1 MDIKNKFKSEAE
13 IENYFC
19 WAVSSIGGKTYKF
32 RSINQ
37 RGVADRIA
45 CLPNGSTW
53 FVEIKRPK
61 GGRLSPLQDIF
72 AQEMKALC
80 QSYACLWK
88 KEQIDEWL
96 ETQRLP
102 RISS

>member
-1 MDIKNKFKSEAE
+1 MDIKNKFESEAE
-13 IENYFC
+13 IEKYFC

-45 CLPNGSTW
+45 CLPDGNTW

-72 AQEMKALC
+72 AKQMKELN
-80 QSYACLWK
+80 QKYACLWT

-96 ETQRLP
+96 KTTKLP
-102 RISS
+102 RVGS